1 MEFPKTDI
9 KNTKESG
16 GGSSTL
22 KAAAKVAGMAT
33 AGSAAIAFLV
43 AASVAPN
50 NGKLPSS
57 LAFSTSAI
65 AAEAAN
71 PSAAAMPSFADLV
84 EKVKPAVV
92 SVYVRSEEKVPLT
105 SWNGNSNGNG
115 GESGPQEGPFKFF
128 FGQGGNQQ
136 FNFPNMQQSP
146 QIVRAQGSGFFITGD
161 GYLVTNNHVVKDAK
175 KVEVKTTSGETYK
188 AKVIGTDPKTD
199 LALLKVDASKEF
211 PHVAFASSTPRVGD
225 WVIAMGNPFGLGG
238 TVTAG
243 IVSAQGRDIGSG
255 PYDDY
260 IQIDAPVNS
269 GNSGGPSFN
278 LKGEVVGIN
287 TAIYTP
293 SGGSVGIAFDI
304 PAATAKSV
312 TDALKANGKVT
323 RGWIGVTIQ
332 PVTADIAESVGLK
345 EASGAIVDEP
355 QPGSPASQAGL
366 KTGDVITRFNGE
378 TVKDSRDL
386 ARKVGGVAP
395 GETIHLAVVHNGK
408 ERAVDIVAGT
418 YPSDTVALNDNGG
431 SSPTAALGMT
441 LAPSNDV
448 AGAKADGVVVLG
460 VNPAGVAS
468 EKGVQQGDV
477 ITAVGGKSVAEPND
491 VSKAI
496 HSAKNEGKTAILLHL
511 KTANGSRFVAL
522 PLNG

>member
-1 MEFPKTDI
+1 MEFQKTDV
-9 KNTKESG
+9 KKTQESG
-16 GGSSTL
+16 DGSSTL
-22 KAAAKVAGMAT
+22 KTVVKVAGMAT

-43 AASVAPN
+43 AAAVAPN
-50 NGKLPSS
+50 TAKLPSS

-65 AAEAAN
+65 AAEAAS
-71 PSAAAMPSFADLV
+71 PSAATMPSFADLV
-84 EKVKPAVV
+84 ERVKPAVV
-92 SVYVRSEEKVPLT
+92 SVYVRSEEKMPLT
-105 SWNGNSNGNG
+105 SWNGNPNGNG
-115 GESGPQEGPFKFF
+115 GQDGPQGPFKFF

-146 QIVRAQGSGFFITGD
+146 QVVRAQGSGFFISGD

-332 PVTADIAESVGLK
+332 PVTSDIAESVGLK

-355 QPGSPASQAGL
+355 QSGSPAAKAGL
-366 KTGDVITRFNGE
+366 KTGDVITHFNGAV
-378 TVKDSRDL
+378 VKDSRDL

-395 GETIHLAVVHNGK
+395 GETIHLTVIHSGK

-418 YPSDTVALNDNGG
+418 YPSDTVALNDDGG

-477 ITAVGGKSVAEPND
+477 ITAVGGKSVTEPND
-491 VSKAI
+491 INNAI
-496 HSAKNEGKTAILLHL
+496 HSAKNEGKTAILLHM